1 MELEFQAVS
10 SFPRGT
16 LCALLSD
23 AYDFDARYAR
33 RWASEW
39 RAFDDFFFTRPDI
52 ADRCGFITVHGSEP
66 VGFASWDPRRA
77 PESITVGHNCI
88 ATAHKG
94 KNWGVLQMREAL
106 RRIRAWSPAPEK
118 ILVTTNAGLLPAIR
132 MYERVGFRL
141 VCRRANPDFCGD
153 FLDCEYI
160 LR

>member
-10 SFPRGT
+10 AFPRGT
-16 LCALLSD
+16 LSALLSD
-23 AYDFDARYAR
+23 AYSFEARYAR

-39 RAFDDFFFTRPDI
+39 RSFDEFFFANPEI

-77 PESITVGHNCI
+77 PESITIGHNCI

-94 KNWGVLQMREAL
+94 KRWGILQMREAV
-106 RRIRAWSPAPEK
+106 RRIAAWTPAPEK
-118 ILVTTNAGLLPAIR
+118 ILVTTNAGLRPAIR
-132 MYERVGFRL
+132 MYERAGFRL
-141 VCRRANPDFCGD
+141 ACRRRNPDFCGD
-153 FLDCEYI
+153 FLDYEYP